1 MSTAECRDEGI
12 QRYPK
17 VSPESDPTSCIPCC
31 SLTAVGGSKNGVKP
45 ELARL
50 KSEVAGKKRRNGRL
64 KGKGGLVVTA
74 NGRPWNPGDCQ
85 ITTTDLVLSKT
96 NTKGDKGLRLT
107 CSNRQLIEC
116 RFVRPV
122 LDNHAQTHKL

>member
-1 MSTAECRDEGI
+1 MSTAECPDEGI
-12 QRYPK
+12 RRYLE
-17 VSPESDPTSCIPCC
+17 VSPESDPTSCILSC

-74 NGRPWNPGDCQ
+74 NGLPWNPGDCQ
-85 ITTTDLVLSKT
+85 ITTTDLVLSQIPKVT
-96 NTKGDKGLRLT
+96 TVTD
-107 CSNRQLIEC
+107 
-116 RFVRPV
+116 
-122 LDNHAQTHKL
+122 